1 MSAVKLVRVDKTF
14 RSGTERVDV
23 IKGLSLRIDREESI
37 LIHGP
42 SGAGKTTLLNLV
54 GCLTRPTRGYVVVG
68 RHAVSGRPDHLRSKI
83 RREQIG
89 FIFQQFNLL
98 DGYTAVENVGM
109 PLVALGMKASR
120 RREEA
125 ERLLGELEL
134 SHRAGFDVSGLS
146 GGEQQRVAIARAL
159 VCDPWLILADE
170 PTSNVDSETAEAIVS
185 IFARLKSKKKT
196 LVVASHDPVLV
207 NSGLFDRE
215 LPFPDS
221 HSRDA
226 DRTLQSP

>member
-1 MSAVKLVRVDKTF
+1 MTPAVKLIHVFKSF

-23 IKGLSLRIDREESI
+23 IKDLTLRIGREESV
-37 LIHGP
+37 LIDGP
-42 SGAGKTTLLNLV
+42 SGAGKTTLLNLI
-54 GCLTRPTRGYVVVG
+54 GCLTRPTRGHVLVG
-68 RHAVSGRPDHLRSKI
+68 RHAVSGRPDHLRSKV

-98 DGYTAVENVGM
+98 AGYTAVENVAL
-109 PLVALGMKASR
+109 PLVALGLKARERRSR
-120 RREEA
+120 A

-134 SHRAGFDVSGLS
+134 SHRAWFDVAGLS

-170 PTSNVDSETAEAIVS
+170 PTSNVDGETAAAIVS
-185 IFARLKSKKKT
+185 IFARLRSKKKT

-207 NSGLFDRE
+207 DSGLFDRE
-215 LPFPDS
+215 MFFPGGR
-221 HSRDA
+221 SRAGD
-226 DRTLQSP
+226 

>member
-1 MSAVKLVRVDKTF
+1 MSAVKLIHVDKTF
-14 RSGTERVDV
+14 RSAAARVDV
-23 IKGLSLRIDREESI
+23 IKDFTLRIDREESI
-37 LIHGP
+37 LINGP

-54 GCLTRPTRGYVVVG
+54 GCLTRPTRGHVLVG
-68 RHAVSGRPDHLRSKI
+68 RHAVSGRPDHLRSKV

-98 DGYTAVENVGM
+98 DGYTAVENVAM
-109 PLVALGMKASR
+109 PLVALGMKAAE
-120 RREEA
+120 RRERA

-134 SHRAGFDVSGLS
+134 SHRAAFDVGGLS

-170 PTSNVDSETAEAIVS
+170 PTSNVDSETARAIVS
-185 IFARLKSKKKT
+185 IFARLRSRKKT

-207 NSGLFDRE
+207 GSGLFDRE
-215 LPFPDS
+215 LFFPDG
-221 HSRDA
+221 HSRDG
-226 DRTLQSP
+226 DRISEPS